1 MNENNSLQ
9 IFDNPEFGK
18 VRVIEKDGEPWF
30 VLKDVCETFGETNH
44 RRVSGR
50 LDDDEKGV
58 SQIATLGGNQNMT
71 IINESGLYSALFIM
85 QPKKARNVD
94 IEYIESRQKQLK
106 KFKRWVTNEVIPSI
120 RKHGAYMTPEKLEE
134 VLLNPDTLIQLAQNL
149 KTEQEARKKAEKELA
164 FKNDV
169 IQGLV
174 DDIPLADKRRRISQI
189 IRKGCLDPHVLGIR
203 WNMLY
208 NEFEMKHHMN
218 LDKRMQS
225 EPKIKTKIEFID
237 KKLNMIPEL
246 YDVCCK
252 LYTGEYKKLMKEL
265 ECATV

>member
-30 VLKDVCETFGETNH
+30 VGKDVAEVLGYSNPRKAIIDHVDMEDKMDGVTI
-44 RRVSGR
+44 RDSIGR
-50 LDDDEKGV
+50 E
-58 SQIATLGGNQNMT
+58 QNPVF
-71 IINESGLYSALFIM
+71 INESGLYSLILSSKMPDA
-85 QPKKARNVD
+85 
-94 IEYIESRQKQLK
+94 K

-120 RKHGAYMTPEKLEE
+120 RRHGAYMTPEKLEE

-149 KTEQEARKKAEKELA
+149 KAEQEARKKAEKELA

-218 LDKRMQS
+218 FDKRMQS

-265 ECATV
+265 ECATM

>member
-30 VLKDVCETFGETNH
+30 VGKDVAEVLGYSNLNEAIKDHVDNEDKLN
-44 RRVSGR
+44 S
-50 LDDDEKGV
+50 K
-58 SQIATLGGNQNMT
+58 TLSSFKLNLGQRGGWL
-71 IINESGLYSALFIM
+71 INESGLYSLILLSKM
-85 QPKKARNVD
+85 PDAR
-94 IEYIESRQKQLK
+94 R
-106 KFKRWVTNEVIPSI
+106 FKRWVTNEVIPSI
-120 RKHGAYMTPEKLEE
+120 RRHGAYMTPEKLEE

-149 KTEQEARKKAEKELA
+149 KAEQEARKKAEKELA

>member
-1 MNENNSLQ
+1 MNELQ
-9 IFDNPEFGK
+9 IFNNPEFGK

-30 VLKDVCETFGETNH
+30 VGKDVAEVLGYADTNKALAMH
-44 RRVSGR
+44 VDAEDKVNDKTALS
-50 LDDDEKGV
+50 
-58 SQIATLGGNQNMT
+58 LGQRGGWF
-71 IINESGLYSALFIM
+71 INESGLYSLILSSKLPNA
-85 QPKKARNVD
+85 KR
-94 IEYIESRQKQLK
+94 
-106 KFKRWVTNEVIPSI
+106 FKRWVTNEILPTI

-149 KTEQEARKKAEKELA
+149 KLEQEARKKAEKELE

-189 IRKGCLDPHVLGIR
+189 IRKGCRDPHVLGVR

-246 YDVCCK
+246 YDICCK

-265 ECATV
+265 ECATN

>member
-9 IFDNPEFGK
+9 IFNNPEFGK
-18 VRVIEKDGEPWF
+18 VRVIEKDGEPLF
-30 VLKDVCETFGETNH
+30 VGKDVAEVLGYSNPRKAIIDHVDMEDKMDGVTI
-44 RRVSGR
+44 RDSIGR
-50 LDDDEKGV
+50 E
-58 SQIATLGGNQNMT
+58 QNPVF
-71 IINESGLYSALFIM
+71 INESGLYSLILSSKMPDA
-85 QPKKARNVD
+85 
-94 IEYIESRQKQLK
+94 K

-120 RKHGAYMTPEKLEE
+120 RRHGAYMTPEKLEE

-149 KTEQEARKKAEKELA
+149 KAEQEARKKTEKELA

>member
-1 MNENNSLQ
+1 MNE
-9 IFDNPEFGK
+9 
-18 VRVIEKDGEPWF
+18 
-30 VLKDVCETFGETNH
+30 
-44 RRVSGR
+44 
-50 LDDDEKGV
+50 
-58 SQIATLGGNQNMT
+58 
-71 IINESGLYSALFIM
+71 IINVQGVDCYEENGTVYLKLEAVARGLGFTRIADSGNEVVRWERV
-85 QPKKARNVD
+85 KKYLDEIKFMPTSGHDSYIPENVFYRLAMKAKN
-94 IEYIESRQKQLK
+94 EVAE
-106 KFKRWVTNEVIPSI
+106 KFQAKIADEVIPTI

-164 FKNDV
+164 FKNNV

-174 DDIPLADKRRRISQI
+174 DEIPLTDKRRRISQI

-237 KKLNMIPEL
+237 KKLNMISEL

-265 ECATV
+265 ECATN

>member
-1 MNENNSLQ
+1 MNELQ
-9 IFDNPEFGK
+9 IFKNPEFGT

-30 VLKDVCETFGETNH
+30 VGKDITEILEYQNGSRDINRHVDEEDRCKIMVFD
-44 RRVSGR
+44 GR
-50 LDDDEKGV
+50 
-58 SQIATLGGNQNMT
+58 QNKET
-71 IINESGLYSALFIM
+71 IIVNESGVYSLIILSKMPEA
-85 QPKKARNVD
+85 
-94 IEYIESRQKQLK
+94 K
-106 KFKRWVTNEVIPSI
+106 KFKRWVTNEVLPTIN
-120 RKHGAYMTPEKLEE
+120 KHGAYITPEKLEE

-265 ECATV
+265 ECATN

>member
-1 MNENNSLQ
+1 MNELQ
-9 IFDNPEFGK
+9 IFKNPEFGK

-30 VLKDVCETFGETNH
+30 VGKDVAEILGYCDTKSALADHVDKE
-44 RRVSGR
+44 
-50 LDDDEKGV
+50 DKQIIQKG
-58 SQIATLGGNQNMT
+58 QIATFDIPNRGMT
-71 IINESGLYSALFIM
+71 IIYESGLYSLILSSKM
-85 QPKKARNVD
+85 PDAR
-94 IEYIESRQKQLK
+94 R
-106 KFKRWVTNEVIPSI
+106 FKRWVTNEVIPSI

>member
-1 MNENNSLQ
+1 MNEIINVQGVECYEENGIVYLKLEAVARGLGFTQTQKKKGVEYTSIRWERINKYLT
-9 IFDNPEFGK
+9 EFGFPQNWG
-18 VRVIEKDGEPWF
+18 KDDFISESVF
-30 VLKDVCETFGETNH
+30 YRLAMRANSETADKFQ
-44 RRVSGR
+44 S
-50 LDDDEKGV
+50 K
-58 SQIATLGGNQNMT
+58 IA
-71 IINESGLYSALFIM
+71 NEIL
-85 QPKKARNVD
+85 P
-94 IEYIESRQKQLK
+94 
-106 KFKRWVTNEVIPSI
+106 TI

-149 KTEQEARKKAEKELA
+149 KLEQEARKKAEKELA

-225 EPKIKTKIEFID
+225 DAKIKTKIEFID

-265 ECATV
+265 ECATN

>member
-9 IFDNPEFGK
+9 IFNNPEFGK

-30 VLKDVCETFGETNH
+30 VGKDVAEVLGYSNPRKAIIDH
-44 RRVSGR
+44 SIGR
-50 LDDDEKGV
+50 E
-58 SQIATLGGNQNMT
+58 QNPVF
-71 IINESGLYSALFIM
+71 INESGLYSLILSSKMPDA
-85 QPKKARNVD
+85 
-94 IEYIESRQKQLK
+94 K

-189 IRKGCLDPHVLGIR
+189 IRKGCLDPHMLGIR

-225 EPKIKTKIEFID
+225 DAKIKTKIEFID

-265 ECATV
+265 ECATN

>member
-1 MNENNSLQ
+1 MNELQ
-9 IFDNPEFGK
+9 IFKNPEFGK

-30 VLKDVCETFGETNH
+30 VGKDVAEILEYQNGSRDINRHVDEEDRCKIMVFD
-44 RRVSGR
+44 GR
-50 LDDDEKGV
+50 
-58 SQIATLGGNQNMT
+58 QNKET
-71 IINESGLYSALFIM
+71 IIVNESGVYSLIILSKMPEA
-85 QPKKARNVD
+85 
-94 IEYIESRQKQLK
+94 K
-106 KFKRWVTNEVIPSI
+106 KFKRWVTNEVLPTIN
-120 RKHGAYMTPEKLEE
+120 KHGAYMTPEKLEE

-225 EPKIKTKIEFID
+225 DTKIKTKIEFID

>member
-1 MNENNSLQ
+1 MNELQ
-9 IFDNPEFGK
+9 IFKNPEFGT

-30 VLKDVCETFGETNH
+30 VAKDVAEILEYQNGSRDINRHVDEEDRCKIMVFD
-44 RRVSGR
+44 GR
-50 LDDDEKGV
+50 
-58 SQIATLGGNQNMT
+58 QNKET
-71 IINESGLYSALFIM
+71 IIVNESGVYSLIILSKMPEA
-85 QPKKARNVD
+85 
-94 IEYIESRQKQLK
+94 K
-106 KFKRWVTNEVIPSI
+106 KFKRWVTNEVLPTIN
-120 RKHGAYMTPEKLEE
+120 KHGAYMTPEKLEE

-225 EPKIKTKIEFID
+225 DTKIKTKIEFID

-265 ECATV
+265 ECATN

>member
-1 MNENNSLQ
+1 MNELQ
-9 IFDNPEFGK
+9 IFKNPEFGK

-30 VLKDVCETFGETNH
+30 VGKDVAEILGYCDTKSALADHVDKE
-44 RRVSGR
+44 
-50 LDDDEKGV
+50 DKQIIQKG
-58 SQIATLGGNQNMT
+58 QIATFDIPNRGMT
-71 IINESGLYSALFIM
+71 IINESGLYSLILSSKM
-85 QPKKARNVD
+85 PDAR
-94 IEYIESRQKQLK
+94 R
-106 KFKRWVTNEVIPSI
+106 FKRWVTNEVIPSI

>member
-1 MNENNSLQ
+1 MNEIINVQGVDCYEENG
-9 IFDNPEFGK
+9 I
-18 VRVIEKDGEPWF
+18 VY
-30 VLKDVCETFGETNH
+30 LKLEAVARGLGFTQTQNK
-44 RRVSGR
+44 
-50 LDDDEKGV
+50 KGV
-58 SQIATLGGNQNMT
+58 
-71 IINESGLYSALFIM
+71 
-85 QPKKARNVD
+85 
-94 IEYIESRQKQLK
+94 EYISIRWETINRYLSDIGFPNKLGKDSFIPENIFYRLAMKAK
-106 KFKRWVTNEVIPSI
+106 NEVAEKFQAKIADEVIPTI

-149 KTEQEARKKAEKELA
+149 KLEQEARKKAEKELE

-189 IRKGCLDPHVLGIR
+189 IRKGCRDPHVLGIR

-265 ECATV
+265 ECATN

>member
-1 MNENNSLQ
+1 MNEIININGVDCYEENGIAYLKLETVARGLGFTEIAKSGNECVKWTRVRKYLLDLKF
-9 IFDNPEFGK
+9 IDRSVDASTPEFIPENVFYRLAMK
-18 VRVIEKDGEPWF
+18 AKNEAAEKF
-30 VLKDVCETFGETNH
+30 QAK
-44 RRVSGR
+44 
-50 LDDDEKGV
+50 
-58 SQIATLGGNQNMT
+58 IA
-71 IINESGLYSALFIM
+71 
-85 QPKKARNVD
+85 D
-94 IEYIESRQKQLK
+94 
-106 KFKRWVTNEVIPSI
+106 EVIPSI

-149 KTEQEARKKAEKELA
+149 KTEQEARKKAEKELV

-174 DDIPLADKRRRISQI
+174 DEIPLTDKRRRISQI
-189 IRKGCLDPHVLGIR
+189 IRKGCRDPHVLGIR

>member
-30 VLKDVCETFGETNH
+30 VGKDVAEILQYNEPHKAIQRHVDEDDRMKHPITDST
-44 RRVSGR
+44 GR
-50 LDDDEKGV
+50 KQD
-58 SQIATLGGNQNMT
+58 SWF
-71 IINESGLYSALFIM
+71 INESGLYSLILSSKM
-85 QPKKARNVD
+85 PDAR
-94 IEYIESRQKQLK
+94 R
-106 KFKRWVTNEVIPSI
+106 FKRWVTNEVIPSI

-149 KTEQEARKKAEKELA
+149 KLEQEARKKAEKELA

-225 EPKIKTKIEFID
+225 DAKIKTKIEFID

-265 ECATV
+265 ECATN

>member
-30 VLKDVCETFGETNH
+30 VGKDVAEILQYNEPHKAIQRHVDEDDRMKHPITDST
-44 RRVSGR
+44 GR
-50 LDDDEKGV
+50 KQD
-58 SQIATLGGNQNMT
+58 SWF
-71 IINESGLYSALFIM
+71 INESGLYSLILSSKMPDA
-85 QPKKARNVD
+85 
-94 IEYIESRQKQLK
+94 K

-225 EPKIKTKIEFID
+225 DAKIKTKIEFID

-265 ECATV
+265 ECATN